1 MNYFIL
7 GNVQYFYSS
16 EVKCFKK
23 LNLLLPKDDF
33 PFVLILVCISFKKK
47 NNKRMEVLNVK
58 LQIE

>member
-7 GNVQYFYSS
+7 GNVRYFYSS

-47 NNKRMEVLNVK
+47 IIKEWK
-58 LQIE
+58 S